1 MSESEVTTKAAAKK
15 SSKTV
20 IAVIVSVV
28 IALVL
33 AFAWCWKIRDTPSSI
48 RAERK
53 QVSKTFRA
61 AKSEDVVPYLEKL
74 ITEKSFHT
82 CFIKDKFF
90 IGFRTIVPISFVAQ
104 LTEEAIIRF
113 AGNGS
118 TKPVDEKHMKDVVA
132 FSDKLLPMCVKQETK
147 NSLRERR
154 LDAFFLI
161 KDYDRAI
168 TLLDQGLPG
177 RDAAWCKGTA
187 AKLRAHKAADA
198 KNWKE
203 AIKQLLVFGEFML
216 SDAQKDFEDCDPTT
230 GIVYSREW
238 VVARNLMRCSEYAKN
253 AGDAASSAKH
263 REDAKKYFK
272 TALEKA
278 QGDETSLKVLQ
289 QEMKTHSL

>member
-1 MSESEVTTKAAAKK
+1 MSESNVKK
-15 SSKTV
+15 SNKT
-20 IAVIVSVV
+20 IFAVILTIV
-28 IALVL
+28 VL
-33 AFAWCWKIRDTPSSI
+33 ASAFGWCWKIRDTPSSI
-48 RAERK
+48 RNERR

-61 AKSEDVVPYLEKL
+61 MQPAEVVPYLEKL
-74 ITEKSFHT
+74 ISEKSFHT
-82 CFIKDKFF
+82 CFLKDKFF
-90 IGFRTIVPISFVAQ
+90 IGFRTVVPVSFVAQ

-118 TKPVDEKHMKDVVA
+118 TVPVDEKNMKDVIA
-132 FSDKLLPMCVKQETK
+132 FSDKLLPLCVKVETK

-161 KDYDRAI
+161 KDYDSAI
-168 TLLDQGLPG
+168 TVLEQGLPG

-198 KNWKE
+198 KDWKE
-203 AIKQLLVFGEFML
+203 AIKQLLAFGEFML

-238 VVARNLMRCSEYAKN
+238 VVARNLMRCAEYAKN
-253 AGDAASSAKH
+253 AGDTASVAKYK
-263 REDAKKYFK
+263 EDAKKYFK

-278 QGDETSLKVLQ
+278 QGDENSLKALQ
-289 QEMKTHSL
+289 QEMKTHNL